1 MIGCVR
7 LLDTLHTSQGIL
19 TENMALRLSDFLPSK
34 FNGDKNQNPR
44 SHFLSYNDYLQIH
57 NIRDGD
63 MQIARFKHTLSGP
76 ARVWFENKDFDDL
89 DDLKNR
95 FTRYFSG
102 VHSREANARQFRTL
116 VYKTGENVEEYLT
129 RIRTSAN
136 QLGYDDNL
144 IRDQFVAGLPHTVQ
158 IQLSMSGR
166 NDLQELVD
174 MAQRYMDL
182 TTNVGKV
189 TFNDNPNN
197 PYAFQSEQVST
208 QMEKLTEQMAS
219 LARVTAERF
228 ENVERGRMRSRYNRS
243 RENSSSRSPYKTLTA
258 NS

>member
-1 MIGCVR
+1 M
-7 LLDTLHTSQGIL
+7 
-19 TENMALRLSDFLPSK
+19 PSK

-57 NIRDGD
+57 NIRDVD
-63 MQIARFKHTLSGP
+63 IQIARFKHTLSGP

-95 FTRYFSG
+95 FTQYFSG

-116 VYKTGENVEEYLT
+116 VYKTGENLEEYLT

-158 IQLSMSGR
+158 TRLSMSGR
-166 NDLQELVD
+166 NNLQELVD

-182 TTNVGKV
+182 TINVRKV
-189 TFNDNPNN
+189 IFDPTIPSII
-197 PYAFQSEQVST
+197 YLISKMELRETEIGAQQSSQT
-208 QMEKLTEQMAS
+208 
-219 LARVTAERF
+219 
-228 ENVERGRMRSRYNRS
+228 
-243 RENSSSRSPYKTLTA
+243 
-258 NS
+258 